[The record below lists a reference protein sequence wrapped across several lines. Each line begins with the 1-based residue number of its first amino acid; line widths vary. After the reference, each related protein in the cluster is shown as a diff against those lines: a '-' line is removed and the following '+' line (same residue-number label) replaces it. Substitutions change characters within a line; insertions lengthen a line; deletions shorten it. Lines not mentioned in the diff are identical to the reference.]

1 MSEKLEYIPAHFVVN
16 RYIRP
21 QYSCPCCQ
29 KVFSGEMPAHIL
41 PKSAVEPSVIAQ
53 VIINKYG
60 DHLPLYRQQQVFAR
74 SDVGLPVSSM
84 ADMVGA
90 AGAALSPLAAL
101 LHRELINRP
110 VVHADETTLKILN
123 TKKGGK
129 SCSGYLWAYV
139 SGERTGPSV
148 VCFDCRTGRSHEYPE
163 NWLQGWGGTLVVDGH
178 KAYRTL
184 ANKVPEITLAGCWAH
199 ARRGF
204 ADLYKISKD
213 PRAAIAVKKIAG
225 LYRLEKKIS
234 SRPVEKIRQW
244 RQRYAR
250 PILEE
255 LWSWLEE
262 QEPQCSPGRALHKAI
277 VYALSHRVELS
288 RFLEDGAVPLDNNVC
303 ERAIKNVSVN

>member
-1 MSEKLEYIPAHFVVN
+1 MCRYGEVIFTGIFSQLVLPTSIHQLTGDN
-16 RYIRP
+16 R
-21 QYSCPCCQ
+21 CQ
-29 KVFSGEMPAHIL
+29 NP
-41 PKSAVEPSVIAQ
+41 
-53 VIINKYG
+53 
-60 DHLPLYRQQQVFAR
+60 D
-74 SDVGLPVSSM
+74 
-84 ADMVGA
+84 GA
-90 AGAALSPLAAL
+90 
-101 LHRELINRP
+101 
-110 VVHADETTLKILN
+110 LN

-234 SRPVEKIRQW
+234 VSASFKPSFASLSCF
-244 RQRYAR
+244 RY
-250 PILEE
+250 
-255 LWSWLEE
+255 
-262 QEPQCSPGRALHKAI
+262 
-277 VYALSHRVELS
+277 
-288 RFLEDGAVPLDNNVC
+288 
-303 ERAIKNVSVN
+303 